1 MEVMAVQEARAVS
14 QSRLLRGVIAAPT
27 SSGEL
32 DAVLASVID
41 LVTDA
46 TGGDVCLLHLWDP
59 AHDCLVLRA
68 ASPPLQS
75 AVGEVRLRLGEGVTG
90 WAAEHRQV
98 VVIPEDK
105 WADPRYKYFPELQ
118 GERYTSMISVPL
130 VARSGDLLGVLNV
143 HARERRD
150 LDLGLDLDLLKL
162 TASLVA
168 GAIEHADLFRAL
180 AEKEAALAG
189 MMRRTIEAQEEERR
203 RVATEIHDGVTQQ
216 LVSIWYRLLACDRS
230 LASDRGQ
237 AARELEAAKL
247 LVDEALGEARNAIHD
262 LRPSVLD
269 DLGLAPALRALA
281 SRQLAGE
288 RSLELDVADDVALP
302 AHHEVVT
309 YRVAQEAIANICRH
323 ARARRVKIALY
334 EERPHVVL
342 VVGDDRCGFDLSAG
356 RSRTSFGLAGMAE
369 RVSLAGGRL
378 SVHSAPGRGTVI
390 TVLIPGVSGERP

>member
-1 MEVMAVQEARAVS
+1 MEVLAVEEALAVS
-14 QSRLLRGVIAAPT
+14 QNRLLRGVIAALT
-27 SSGEL
+27 SDAEL

-46 TGGDVCLLHLWDP
+46 TGGDVCVLHLWDP

-68 ASPPLQS
+68 ASPSLHS

-150 LDLGLDLDLLKL
+150 HDLDLDLLKL
-162 TASLVA
+162 TASLVS
-168 GAIEHADLFRAL
+168 GAIEHAGLFGAL

-216 LVSIWYRLLACDRS
+216 LVSIWYRLLACGRS
-230 LASDRGQ
+230 LATDRAQ

-281 SRQLAGE
+281 YRQLAG
-288 RSLELDVADDVALP
+288 RHTLELDVADDVALP
-302 AHHEVVT
+302 AHHEVVM
-309 YRVAQEAIANICRH
+309 YRVAQEAITNICRH
-323 ARARRVKIALY
+323 SRARRVKIALY

-342 VVGDDRCGFDLSAG
+342 VVGDDGCGFDPAGG
-356 RSRTSFGLAGMAE
+356 RSRMSFGLTGMAE

-378 SVHSAPGRGTVI
+378 SVHSASGRGTVI

>member
-1 MEVMAVQEARAVS
+1 
-14 QSRLLRGVIAAPT
+14 
-27 SSGEL
+27 
-32 DAVLASVID
+32 VLGSVID

-46 TGGDVCLLHLWDP
+46 TGGDACVLHLWDA

-105 WADPRYKYFPELQ
+105 WADPRYRYFPELH

-130 VARSGDLLGVLNV
+130 LARSGGLLGVFNV

-150 LDLGLDLDLLKL
+150 YDLDVLKL

-168 GAIEHADLFRAL
+168 GAIEHADLFQAL

-189 MMRRTIEAQEEERR
+189 MMRRTIQAQ
-203 RVATEIHDGVTQQ
+203 
-216 LVSIWYRLLACDRS
+216 
-230 LASDRGQ
+230 
-237 AARELEAAKL
+237 
-247 LVDEALGEARNAIHD
+247 
-262 LRPSVLD
+262 

-281 SRQLAGE
+281 HRQLTGE
-288 RSLELDVADDVALP
+288 TTLDLDVADDVALP
-302 AHHEVVT
+302 AHHEVVL
-309 YRVAQEAIANICRH
+309 YRVAQEAITNICRH
-323 ARARRVKIALY
+323 AHARRVKIALY
-334 EERPHVVL
+334 EERSHVVL
-342 VVGDDRCGFDLSAG
+342 VVGDDGGGFDPAAG
-356 RSRTSFGLAGMAE
+356 RSRMSFGLAGMTE

-390 TVLIPGVSGERP
+390 TVLIPGGEQP

>member
-1 MEVMAVQEARAVS
+1 MEVMAVEEALAVS
-14 QSRLLRGVIAAPT
+14 QNRLLRGVIAALT
-27 SSGEL
+27 SNGEL
-32 DAVLASVID
+32 GAVLGSVID

-46 TGGDVCLLHLWDP
+46 TGGDACVLHLWDA

-68 ASPPLQS
+68 ASPSLQS

-105 WADPRYKYFPELQ
+105 WADPRYRYFPELH

-130 VARSGDLLGVLNV
+130 LARSGDLLGVFNV

-150 LDLGLDLDLLKL
+150 YDLDVLKL

-168 GAIEHADLFRAL
+168 GAIEHADLFQAL

-189 MMRRTIEAQEEERR
+189 MMRRTIQAQEEERR

-230 LASDRGQ
+230 LDTDRAQ

-247 LVDEALGEARNAIHD
+247 LVDEALEEARNAIHD

-281 SRQLAGE
+281 HRQLTGE
-288 RSLELDVADDVALP
+288 TTLDLDVADDVALP
-302 AHHEVVT
+302 AHHEVVL
-309 YRVAQEAIANICRH
+309 YRVAQEAITNICRH
-323 ARARRVKIALY
+323 ANARRVKIALY

-342 VVGDDRCGFDLSAG
+342 VVGDDGGGFDPAAG
-356 RSRTSFGLAGMAE
+356 RSRMSFGLAGMTE

-390 TVLIPGVSGERP
+390 TVLIPGVGGEQQ

>member
-1 MEVMAVQEARAVS
+1 MAVKEALAVS
-14 QSRLLRGVIAAPT
+14 QNILLRGVIAALT
-27 SSGEL
+27 SDGEL
-32 DAVLASVID
+32 DTVLGSVID

-46 TGGDVCLLHLWDP
+46 TGGDVCVLYLWD
-59 AHDCLVLRA
+59 AARERLVLRA
-68 ASPPLQS
+68 ATAPLQS

-98 VVIPEDK
+98 VAIPEDK

-130 VARSGDLLGVLNV
+130 VARSGELLGVFNV

-150 LDLGLDLDLLKL
+150 HDLELLKL

-230 LASDRGQ
+230 LGTDQAQ

-247 LVDEALGEARNAIHD
+247 LVDEALEEARNAIHD

-281 SRQLAGE
+281 HRQLDGE
-288 RSLELDVADDVALP
+288 SALDLDLADDAALP
-302 AHHEVVT
+302 AHHEVVL
-309 YRVAQEAIANICRH
+309 YRVAQEAIANISRH

-334 EERPHVVL
+334 DERPRVVL
-342 VVGDDRCGFDLSAG
+342 VVGDDGRGFDPAAG
-356 RSRTSFGLAGMAE
+356 RSRMSFGLAGMAE

-390 TVLIPGVSGERP
+390 TVLLPGGERP

>member
-1 MEVMAVQEARAVS
+1 MEVLAVEEALAVS
-14 QSRLLRGVIAAPT
+14 QNRLLRGVIAALT
-27 SSGEL
+27 SDAEL

-46 TGGDVCLLHLWDP
+46 TGGDVCVLHLWDP

-68 ASPPLQS
+68 ASPSLHS

-150 LDLGLDLDLLKL
+150 HDLDLDLLKL
-162 TASLVA
+162 TASLVS
-168 GAIEHADLFRAL
+168 GAIEHAGLFGAL

-216 LVSIWYRLLACDRS
+216 LVSIWYRLLACGRS
-230 LASDRGQ
+230 LATDRAQ

-281 SRQLAGE
+281 YRQLAG
-288 RSLELDVADDVALP
+288 RRTLELDVADDVALP
-302 AHHEVVT
+302 AHHEVVM
-309 YRVAQEAIANICRH
+309 YRVAQEAITNICRH
-323 ARARRVKIALY
+323 SRARRVKIALY

-342 VVGDDRCGFDLSAG
+342 VVGDDGCGFDPAAK
-356 RSRTSFGLAGMAE
+356 RSRMSFGLTGMAE

-378 SVHSAPGRGTVI
+378 SVHSASGRGTVI